1 MKISTLVLVLWCFY
15 MISTVHGKGETT
27 PQLQLGAAGN
37 FVPLAKS
44 YNLPGHTVKAT
55 MWDCNTSGCHL
66 QGFKFLSINLKGI
79 ELQRAPGKNPEVA
92 NHCHCVRQV
101 LD

>member
-1 MKISTLVLVLWCFY
+1 MQSEELKNVVQNASFKNMRNRKKHALLRWLC
-15 MISTVHGKGETT
+15 
-27 PQLQLGAAGN
+27 Q
-37 FVPLAKS
+37 AKS